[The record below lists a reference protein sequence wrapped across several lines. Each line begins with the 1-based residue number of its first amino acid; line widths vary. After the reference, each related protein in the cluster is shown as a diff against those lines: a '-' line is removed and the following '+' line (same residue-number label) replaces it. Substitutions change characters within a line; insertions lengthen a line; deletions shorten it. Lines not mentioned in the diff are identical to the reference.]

1 LTCVRHEM
9 TTVEVTCP
17 KCNATDRY
25 GEELIG
31 RYSYCSRCHC
41 RFYVEVP
48 SLEAAVQNGAISRSR
63 PSSRAAEGQTT
74 LDDVLWDTQQGS
86 RVVIRSLAHQERRLQ
101 QVCYGVV
108 ALAILSLVN
117 VVLTAVR

>member
-1 LTCVRHEM
+1 MSTIEA
-9 TTVEVTCP
+9 TCP
-17 KCNATDRY
+17 KCKATDLY

-31 RYSYCSRCHC
+31 RYTYCPHCHC

-48 SLEAAVQNGAISRSR
+48 TLAASTSNGVVSRSR
-63 PSSRAAEGQTT
+63 PVSRSSDQQTT

-86 RVVIRSLAHQERRLQ
+86 RVVIRSLARQEQRLQ
-101 QVCYGVV
+101 QIYYGVL

-117 VVLTAVR
+117 VVLTAIR

>member
-1 LTCVRHEM
+1 M
-9 TTVEVTCP
+9 TMIEVTCP
-17 KCNATDRY
+17 KCHATDLY

-31 RYSYCSRCHC
+31 RYSYCPHCHC

-48 SLEAAVQNGAISRSR
+48 SLAAAGKSGLASRSR
-63 PSSRAAEGQTT
+63 PLPSASEGQTT

-86 RVVIRSLAHQERRLQ
+86 RVVIRSLARQEQRLEHIF
-101 QVCYGVV
+101 YGIV

-117 VVLTAVR
+117 VVLAAVR

>member
-1 LTCVRHEM
+1 M

-17 KCNATDRY
+17 KCGVPDRY

-31 RYSYCSRCHC
+31 RYTYCPHCHC

-48 SLEAAVQNGAISRSR
+48 SLAAAKNGVALRSQHR
-63 PSSRAAEGQTT
+63 PRAVDQQTT

-86 RVVIRSLAHQERRLQ
+86 RYVVRSLTRQEQRLKHIL
-101 QVCYGVV
+101 YGIL
-108 ALAILSLVN
+108 ALAILALIN

>member
-1 LTCVRHEM
+1 MPTI
-9 TTVEVTCP
+9 EVTCP
-17 KCNATDRY
+17 KCHVTNLY

-31 RYSYCSRCHC
+31 RYSYCPHCHC

-48 SLEAAVQNGAISRSR
+48 SLATAGKNGALSRSR
-63 PSSRAAEGQTT
+63 PSPREGEGQTT

-86 RVVIRSLAHQERRLQ
+86 RVVIRSLARQEQRLQ
-101 QVCYGVV
+101 QIYYGVV
-108 ALAILSLVN
+108 VLAILSLVN

>member
-1 LTCVRHEM
+1 M
-9 TTVEVTCP
+9 TTIEVTCP
-17 KCNATDRY
+17 KCHVTDRY

-31 RYSYCSRCHC
+31 RYSYCPHCHC

-48 SLEAAVQNGAISRSR
+48 SHAAAGTNGVVSRSH
-63 PSSRAAEGQTT
+63 PSQRASEGQTT

-86 RVVIRSLAHQERRLQ
+86 RVVIRSLARQEQRLQ
-101 QVCYGVV
+101 QIYYGVV
-108 ALAILSLVN
+108 VLAIVSLIN